1 MIVAAALAMFQDVI
15 CDKASTEKAESTS
28 KDRVISLEE
37 SIIAAYNEN
46 PSWLAVQTDANA
58 ARQAKKEAQ
67 FEFVPKVSGSITSSR
82 SADDSEGTEN
92 TSIFGTQLSP
102 FHRVR
107 AQTSTEMGIQVR
119 QNLFKGFQ
127 SINNIKSKDNSVK
140 AAHYAMVKARGDLL
154 ARVIIS
160 YVDIWAKA
168 QAFEAYQQKENNLQK
183 LYEAQ
188 IVSLEAGVSTRVD
201 VEEAR
206 AKYESAKFDRISAKN
221 KLIQAQKTFEY
232 LTGINP
238 DGQLQFPRLSQKDMP
253 KDLESFKNEVRANN
267 PEILQYKFQALAA
280 ENDRSAIQAELGPS
294 VDAILSARRT
304 LNKPENHENTS
315 HTKRNN
321 HYDFQLS
328 ASLPLLDLPIYSRVQ
343 QYSERANGANFKY
356 KDKLSEIM
364 SACETYYDRLNTAE
378 ALIKSSMAAVKS
390 SETASTSNLDAV
402 AIGTKSNTE
411 FLDGQNTLLNA
422 RIQLVEAQRTRVE
435 TIIQILSLTGK
446 LDLQTVFNVLQSKI
460 QFESKDSA
468 KQ

>member
-1 MIVAAALAMFQDVI
+1 MKKYLVIVAAFAMFQEAM
-15 CDKASTEKAESTS
+15 CKQASAEKVETAKKE
-28 KDRVISLEE
+28 REISLEE
-37 SIIAAYNEN
+37 AIIAAYNEN
-46 PSWLAVQTDANA
+46 PSWLAVQTDVNSS
-58 ARQAKKEAQ
+58 RQAKREAQ

-82 SADDSEGTEN
+82 SADDSEGIEN
-92 TSIFGTQLSP
+92 IAPFGIGTQLSP

-267 PEILQYKFQALAA
+267 PEILQYKFQALSA
-280 ENDRSAIQAELGPS
+280 ENDRSAIKAELGPS
-294 VDAILSARRT
+294 VDAILVARRT

-328 ASLPLLDLPIYSRVQ
+328 ASIPLLDLPIYSRVQ

-422 RIQLVEAQRTRVE
+422 RLL
-435 TIIQILSLTGK
+435 IILFK
-446 LDLQTVFNVLQSKI
+446 
-460 QFESKDSA
+460 
-468 KQ
+468 